1 MSVTRTMVDVN
12 KLALTSSDHI
22 SVHVK
27 LPAELA
33 MLCKMTNVSVC
44 GSYFPSL
51 KLMH

>member
-1 MSVTRTMVDVN
+1 MSVTRTMVDVS
-12 KLALTSSDHI
+12 KLALTSLDHI

-33 MLCKMTNVSVC
+33 MLCKMTNVLVC

-51 KLMH
+51 KL